1 MRSLNIP
8 LLLLAVIVA
17 ASCSSA
23 PTSSLADDRHQISE
37 ITLERSGSW
46 GMKSGYKAVLR
57 KDGTAE
63 YLGDI
68 HAKRKG
74 KYRGNLS
81 TDQFQQL
88 SKLITANDFF
98 SLEDKYRAPVTDT
111 DTVTTSVVYSGGRK
125 AVEDFGRGG
134 GERLTRIEQAID
146 STAEQIVWIKDEG
159 QL

>member
-1 MRSLNIP
+1 MRFLNTS
-8 LLLLAVIVA
+8 LLLLALIVD

-23 PTSSLADDRHQISE
+23 PTSSLGEGKHQISE

-81 TDQFQQL
+81 TDQFQRL
-88 SKLITANDFF
+88 TRLITTNDFF
-98 SLEDKYRAPVTDT
+98 SLEDKY
-111 DTVTTSVVYSGGRK
+111 
-125 AVEDFGRGG
+125 
-134 GERLTRIEQAID
+134 
-146 STAEQIVWIKDEG
+146 
-159 QL
+159 

>member
-1 MRSLNIP
+1 MRSLSTSLI
-8 LLLLAVIVA
+8 LLSVIVA

-23 PTSSLADDRHQISE
+23 PTSSLAEDKHQISE

-46 GMKSGYKAVLR
+46 GMESGYKAVLR

-88 SKLITANDFF
+88 SKLITTNDFF
-98 SLEDKYRAPVTDT
+98 SLEDKYRARITDT
-111 DTVTTSVVYSGGRK
+111 DTVTTIIVYSGGRK

-134 GERLTRIEQAID
+134 GQRLTEIEQAID
-146 STAEQIVWIKDEG
+146 STAEQILWIKDE
-159 QL
+159 